1 MQYDVIV
8 VGAGSMGMAAGYFL
22 AKHGQRVLLLDAF
35 DPPHS
40 HASHHGET
48 RIIRHAYG
56 EGKDYVPLALRAQTL
71 WEELEHQ
78 SQRSIFLKTGV
89 LNIGERTRPFI
100 STLIASAEEYQLPIE
115 VLSAE
120 QANARYPGLA
130 LPSEFVAVL
139 ESTSG
144 VLRCEKAIEAYR
156 QLAQEQ
162 GAELN
167 TYSRVSDIN
176 VLQNSV
182 IVTAKGKEFSA
193 KKLVVSV
200 GAWSNDLLKMLDLDL
215 PLSPVRKTFAWY
227 DAPDELYGEG
237 HFPAFSWD
245 IPEGMYYGFPSI
257 DGAGLKIGRHDQG
270 EPHEPNTPLVPF
282 SQAQDT
288 SDLNQL
294 LSRYMP
300 QVGPFHVGKTCMYTR
315 TPDEHFIIDHHP
327 KYSHV
332 MIASGFSGHG
342 FKFASVIGEVLTD
355 MVLDKSPDF
364 DLSLFSIERFQ
375 PD

>member
-8 VGAGSMGMAAGYFL
+8 IGAGSMGMATGYFL
-22 AKHGQRVLLLDAF
+22 AKQGKRVLLLDAF

-71 WEELEHQ
+71 WEELEQ
-78 SQRSIFLKTGV
+78 ESNRSIFLKTGV
-89 LNIGERTRPFI
+89 LNIGERTQLFI
-100 STLIASAEEYQLPIE
+100 STLIDSAEEYQLPIE
-115 VLSAE
+115 ILNAE
-120 QANARYPGLA
+120 QANERYQGLN
-130 LPSEFVAVL
+130 LPPEFIACL
-139 ESTSG
+139 EPTSG
-144 VLRCEKAIEAYR
+144 VLRCENAIEAYR
-156 QLAQEQ
+156 HLALEQ
-162 GAELN
+162 GAELR
-167 TYSRVSDIN
+167 TYSRVSAIKLLKD
-176 VLQNSV
+176 SV
-182 IVTAKGKEFSA
+182 TVTAKGQEFSA

-200 GAWSNDLLKMLDLDL
+200 GAWSNDLLKMLDLSL

-227 DAPDELYGEG
+227 NAPEAIYGEG

-245 IPEGMYYGFPSI
+245 IPEGIYYGFPSI

-270 EPHEPNTPLVPF
+270 EAHEPNTPLVPF
-282 SQAQDT
+282 SEAKDAA
-288 SDLNQL
+288 DLNQL

-300 QVGPFHVGKTCMYTR
+300 QVGQLHVGKTCMYTR

-327 KYSHV
+327 KHSHV

-342 FKFASVIGEVLTD
+342 FKFASVVGEILTD
-355 MVLDKSPDF
+355 MALDKSPCF
-364 DLSLFSIERFQ
+364 DLSLFAIKRFQ
-375 PD
+375 